1 MYTVVLFTFQNGG
14 DGIVNTFER
23 ILAESKETVKETDK
37 RVWWTTRQRLDEEMQ
52 VSILFSSIY
61 LFHKNDTS

>member
-1 MYTVVLFTFQNGG
+1 M
-14 DGIVNTFER
+14 VNMLER

-52 VSILFSSIY
+52 VSTITRHIIQIY
-61 LFHKNDTS
+61 SVFRGSG